1 VKSFSPLRLWLTRR
15 LAISRLDAMTVRLRL
30 AVLAVVSLLAL
41 GAGLMVPHLRPA
53 TSEAAVSRLQYFLGC
68 KDGRASVTLLWS
80 GGDPT
85 ARLQWVDLSAQNNG
99 WLSGT
104 FSGAGPF
111 ASDVASYDWT
121 GLASKSRYF
130 VRFNQLL
137 QNNSWDTSATYYI
150 DTIDCT
156 PRN

>member
-1 VKSFSPLRLWLTRR
+1 
-15 LAISRLDAMTVRLRL
+15 
-30 AVLAVVSLLAL
+30 
-41 GAGLMVPHLRPA
+41 MVTHLRPA

-68 KDGRASVTLLWS
+68 KDGRASVSLLWS
-80 GGDPT
+80 GGDPN
-85 ARLQWVDLSAQNNG
+85 ARQQWVDVSAQNNG
-99 WLSGT
+99 WLPGT

-111 ASDVASYDWT
+111 GPDVASYDWT

-130 VRFNQLL
+130 IRVNQLL
-137 QNNSWDTSATYYI
+137 QNNSWDASATYYI

>member
-1 VKSFSPLRLWLTRR
+1 
-15 LAISRLDAMTVRLRL
+15 MTVRLRS
-30 AVLAVVSLLAL
+30 AVLAVVALSAL
-41 GAGLMVPHLRPA
+41 GAGLVAAHLRPA

-68 KDGRASVTLLWS
+68 KDGRASVSLIWS
-80 GGDPT
+80 GGDPS
-85 ARLQWVDLSAQNNG
+85 ARQQWVDLSVQNNG

-111 ASDVASYDWT
+111 APDVSTYDWT
-121 GLASKSRYF
+121 GLASKARYY

-137 QNNSWDTSATYYI
+137 QNNSWDTSLTYYI